1 MTRFLNYQ
9 FNLILLAV
17 SFFTRLPV
25 PTAIDY
31 SPQKLHQAGRYFPLV
46 GWLLAALLSAFYC
59 FMLPYLGREPTV
71 CLLIIFS
78 LMLTGAIHED
88 GLADTADGFWG
99 GQSITRKLT
108 IMKDSQIGTY
118 GTCALICA
126 LLSKFILLSS
136 LAADQHL
143 LLALAIAYP
152 LSRGLAI
159 SHVQHLAYARKNS
172 DNSKSDSLAQP
183 MQPRVLLWLLAS
195 SVPAVLWLPLSSAI
209 LVIVSACV
217 LRFALKHWFKKHI
230 DGYTGDCL
238 GFAQQTQELLIYL
251 LLIITLPKT
260 VNEQTIGFLL

>member
-1 MTRFLNYQ
+1 M
-9 FNLILLAV
+9 LLAV

-25 PTAIDY
+25 PAAIEY
-31 SPQKLHQAGRYFPLV
+31 SPRKLHQAGRYFPLI

-59 FMLPYLGREPTV
+59 FMLPQLGITPTV
-71 CLLIIFS
+71 CLLIIIS
-78 LMLTGAIHED
+78 LILTGAIHED

-99 GQSITRKLT
+99 GQTIARKLA

-126 LLSKFILLSS
+126 LLTKFVLLSS

-143 LLALAIAYP
+143 LLALGIAYP

-159 SHVQHLAYARKNS
+159 SHVQHLPYARQNS
-172 DNSKSDSLAQP
+172 DNSKSRPFAQP
-183 MQPRVLLWLLAS
+183 MQPRVLLWLFAS

-209 LVIVSACV
+209 LVLVSACV
-217 LRFALKHWFKKHI
+217 LRFALKYWFKKHI
-230 DGYTGDCL
+230 SGYTGDCL
-238 GFAQQTQELLIYL
+238 GFAQQVQELLIYL
-251 LLIITLPKT
+251 LLIVTLPKT